1 MPLYNYHCKKCNF
14 EFTEL
19 RRVSEIDD
27 PIDCPE
33 CGVSHTQRMLTGFA
47 VGAVSTGPTT
57 SQPANSPFR

>member
-1 MPLYNYHCKKCNF
+1 MPLYNYHCNQCDF

-33 CGVSHTQRMLTGFA
+33 CGFSHTQRMLTGFA